1 MELLDRIILEALL
14 IGVTILLIVECV
26 RIWRNK

>member
-1 MELLDRIILEALL
+1 MELLDRIILESLL
-14 IGVTILLIVECV
+14 IGVTILLIVEFV